1 MKLVTGI
8 AVAVALITAGF
19 LFFYSSV
26 LFSPSQQAQQSS
38 GINLYANGTYGISF
52 AYPASY
58 LVAEGERGTV
68 SRPHYAIVLTHEDD
82 IEPPFGGEGP
92 TTITIDIFPSA
103 GKTLDQWIATTPE
116 SNVTLGSGE
125 LTDTTV
131 NGVAAKTYR
140 WSGLYEG
147 ESTVFMHQ
155 ENIVM
160 LSVTYLTPEDT
171 IVADY
176 TELRAQMQLSR

>member
-8 AVAVALITAGF
+8 AVVVALITAGF
-19 LFFYSSV
+19 LFFYSSA
-26 LFSPSQQAQQSS
+26 LFSPSPQTQEPS
-38 GINLYANGTYGISF
+38 GLNLYANGTYGISF

-58 LVAEGERGTV
+58 VVVEGERGTA

-82 IEPPFGGEGP
+82 VEPPLGGEGP
-92 TTITIDIFPSA
+92 TTITVDIFPSA

-116 SNVTLGSGE
+116 SNVTLGSGK
-125 LTDTTV
+125 LTDTSV
-131 NGVAAKTYR
+131 NGLAAKTYR

-147 ESTVFMHQ
+147 ESTVFMHKG
-155 ENIVM
+155 NIVM
-160 LSVTYLTPEDT
+160 LSVTYLAPEDA

-176 TELRAQMQLSR
+176 IQMRAQMQLSQ